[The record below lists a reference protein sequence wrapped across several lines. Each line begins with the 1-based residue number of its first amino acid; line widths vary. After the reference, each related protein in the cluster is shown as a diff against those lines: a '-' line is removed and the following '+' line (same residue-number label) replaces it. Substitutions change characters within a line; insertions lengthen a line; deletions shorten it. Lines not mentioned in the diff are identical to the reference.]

1 MIKRQLFLLTILLVM
16 IFLCHKV
23 EVPFRTENLIVWSIV
38 AFDKLERSLSK
49 RVAMIKNIGIVHNF
63 HHAHEQLDNYQ
74 ITINQILPFL
84 RCVNLKATK
93 KGGPKTLRLVRET
106 LKKR

>member
-1 MIKRQLFLLTILLVM
+1 
-16 IFLCHKV
+16 
-23 EVPFRTENLIVWSIV
+23 VWSIV
-38 AFDKLERSLSK
+38 AFDKLERTPYES
-49 RVAMIKNIGIVHNF
+49 VVIIKNIGIVHNF
-63 HHAHEQLDNYQ
+63 HQAHEQLDNYQ

>member
-1 MIKRQLFLLTILLVM
+1 M
-16 IFLCHKV
+16 
-23 EVPFRTENLIVWSIV
+23 WSIV
-38 AFDKLERSLSK
+38 AFDKLERTPYES
-49 RVAMIKNIGIVHNF
+49 VVIIKNIGIVHNF
-63 HHAHEQLDNYQ
+63 HQAHEQLDNYQ

-84 RCVNLKATK
+84 RCVNSKATK

>member
-1 MIKRQLFLLTILLVM
+1 M
-16 IFLCHKV
+16 
-23 EVPFRTENLIVWSIV
+23 WSIV
-38 AFDKLERSLSK
+38 AFDKLERTPYES
-49 RVAMIKNIGIVHNF
+49 VVIIKNIGIVHNF
-63 HHAHEQLDNYQ
+63 HQAHEQLDNYQ